1 MHSAVKDIKHLWNG
15 NQMSNN
21 IFILN
26 GNMRT
31 LSKHNTGTYFSK
43 HNYTNNNL
51 LFSSEEETVRSA
63 SCFFSPVIIG
73 THCSRFL
80 KSWWVVRLHLSW
92 VGVLISPGTDFAA
105 FHAASPSVLCS
116 ASHPSLHASH
126 NFFPHSLH
134 LLAVPLSLLLAVL
147 PTVFLPVFSPHLFLL
162 CASCSSQLQHFR

>member
-1 MHSAVKDIKHLWNG
+1 MHPAVKDIKQLWNG

-21 IFILN
+21 TFILN

-31 LSKHNTGTYFSK
+31 LSKHNTGTYFLK

-51 LFSSEEETVRSA
+51 LFSSEEATVRSA

-92 VGVLISPGTDFAA
+92 VGILISPGTDFAA
-105 FHAASPSVLCS
+105 FHAASPSVVCYSLLCLSSLCPCSTQLFPPLPAPTSCAFISS
-116 ASHPSLHASH
+116 ASCASYC
-126 NFFPHSLH
+126 
-134 LLAVPLSLLLAVL
+134 
-147 PTVFLPVFSPHLFLL
+147 FSPCFFTSSLFSL
-162 CASCSSQLQHFR
+162 C